1 MEAVD
6 QKNEAI
12 DTGAETLSDEQK
24 AARCRQNLAAA
35 VEAVKKALPGMTLL
49 ENEPMCAHSSFRIG
63 GPVRALAAP
72 SDVTSLS
79 KLCSILK
86 ENHIAPMMLGNG
98 TNILFPDEGL
108 DQLFLISTEKLTKMF
123 LLPDGAIYAEAG
135 VSLSKLASFAQQN
148 GLAGLEFAS
157 GIPGTVGGGTIMN
170 AGAYGGE
177 LKDAIES
184 VVCLY
189 VPDQALYELTN
200 EQCAFS
206 YRSSLFKKLG
216 GCLVL
221 SAVFRLEK
229 GDGEAIAA
237 KMRELNEKRRAKQP
251 LDLPSAGS
259 AFKRPEGYFAAALI
273 DEAGLKGYTVG
284 GAQVSEKH
292 AGFVVNIGG
301 ASSHDV
307 YELMKHVRNTVYRE
321 KGVQLEPEIIILPPD
336 YRLEDFGPAVRGN
349 HISINTPPEDA
360 NSLPQ

>member
-1 MEAVD
+1 M
-6 QKNEAI
+6 
-12 DTGAETLSDEQK
+12 SDIEQK
-24 AARCRQNLAAA
+24 EIRTAPEEEKERCRENLEKAIAA
-35 VEAVKKALPGMTLL
+35 VKEALPGMTLL
-49 ENEPMCAHSSFRIG
+49 EREPMSAHCSFRIG
-63 GPVRALAAP
+63 GPARALAVP
-72 SDVTSLS
+72 EDVMSLA

-108 DQLFLISTEKLTKMF
+108 PLLFLVSTEKLQKLF
-123 LLPDGAIYAEAG
+123 LLPDGALYAEAG
-135 VSLSKLASFAQQN
+135 VPLSRLASFAQQN

-189 VPDQALYELTN
+189 VPEQRLYELSN
-200 EQCAFS
+200 EQCRFA
-206 YRSSLFKKLG
+206 YRTSLFKQMG

-221 SAVFRLEK
+221 SVVFRLPT

-237 KMRELNEKRRAKQP
+237 KMRELGERRRDKQP

>member
-1 MEAVD
+1 MDDIERKQEETTA
-6 QKNEAI
+6 
-12 DTGAETLSDEQK
+12 AEENPN
-24 AARCRQNLAAA
+24 RCRENLEKAVAA
-35 VEAVKKALPGMTLL
+35 VKEALPGMTLL
-49 ENEPMCAHSSFRIG
+49 EHEPMSQHSSFRIG
-63 GPVRALAAP
+63 GPVRALAVP
-72 SDVTSLS
+72 SDVTSLT
-79 KLCSILK
+79 KLCSVLK
-86 ENHIAPMMLGNG
+86 QNHIAPMMLGNG

-108 DQLFLISTEKLTKMF
+108 DQVFLVSTEKLTKMF
-123 LLPDGAIYAEAG
+123 LLPDGALYAEAG

-189 VPDQALYELTN
+189 VPDQRLYELTN
-200 EQCAFS
+200 EQCAFA

-221 SAVFRLEK
+221 SVVFRLEK

-237 KMRELNEKRRAKQP
+237 KMRELNERRRDKQP

-259 AFKRPEGYFAAALI
+259 AFKRPEGYYAAALI

-301 ASSHDV
+301 ATSHDV
-307 YELMKHVRNTVYRE
+307 YDLMMHVRNTVYRE
-321 KGVQLEPEIIILPPD
+321 KGVQMEPEIIILPPD
-336 YRLEDFGPAVRGN
+336 YRLEDFGPAVKPNIITMGERAE
-349 HISINTPPEDA
+349 S
-360 NSLPQ
+360 

>member
-1 MEAVD
+1 MDDIERKQEETTA
-6 QKNEAI
+6 
-12 DTGAETLSDEQK
+12 AEENPN
-24 AARCRQNLAAA
+24 RCRENLEKAVAA
-35 VEAVKKALPGMTLL
+35 VKEALPGMTLL
-49 ENEPMCAHSSFRIG
+49 EREPMSQHSSFRIG
-63 GPVRALAAP
+63 GPVRALAVP
-72 SDVTSLS
+72 SDVTSLT
-79 KLCSILK
+79 KLCSVLK
-86 ENHIAPMMLGNG
+86 QNHIAPMMLGNG

-108 DQLFLISTEKLTKMF
+108 DQVFLVSTEKLTKMF
-123 LLPDGAIYAEAG
+123 LLPDGALYAEAG

-189 VPDQALYELTN
+189 VPDQRLYELTR
-200 EQCAFS
+200 EQCAFA

-221 SAVFRLEK
+221 SVVFRLEK

-237 KMRELNEKRRAKQP
+237 KMRELNERRRDKQP

-259 AFKRPEGYFAAALI
+259 AFKRPEGYYAAALI

-301 ASSHDV
+301 ATSHNV
-307 YELMKHVRNTVYRE
+307 YDLMMHVRNTVYRE
-321 KGVQLEPEIIILPPD
+321 KGVQMEPEIIILPPD
-336 YRLEDFGPAVRGN
+336 YRLEDFGPAVKPNIITMGERAE
-349 HISINTPPEDA
+349 S
-360 NSLPQ
+360 

>member
-1 MEAVD
+1 MDDIERKQEETTA
-6 QKNEAI
+6 
-12 DTGAETLSDEQK
+12 AEENPN
-24 AARCRQNLAAA
+24 RCRENLERAVAA
-35 VEAVKKALPGMTLL
+35 VKEALPGMTLL
-49 ENEPMCAHSSFRIG
+49 EHEPMSQHSSFRIG

-72 SDVTSLS
+72 SDVTSLT
-79 KLCSILK
+79 KLCSVLK
-86 ENHIAPMMLGNG
+86 QNHIAPMMLGNG

-108 DQLFLISTEKLTKMF
+108 DQVFLVSTEKLTKMF
-123 LLPDGAIYAEAG
+123 LLPDGALYAEAG

-189 VPDQALYELTN
+189 VPDQRLYELTR
-200 EQCAFS
+200 EQCAFA

-221 SAVFRLEK
+221 SVVFRLEK

-237 KMRELNEKRRAKQP
+237 KMRELNERRRDKQP

-259 AFKRPEGYFAAALI
+259 AFKRPEGYYAAALI

-301 ASSHDV
+301 ATSHDV
-307 YELMKHVRNTVYRE
+307 YDLMMHVRNTVYRE
-321 KGVQLEPEIIILPPD
+321 KGVQMEPEIIILPPD
-336 YRLEDFGPAVRGN
+336 YRLEDFGPAVKPNIITMGERAE
-349 HISINTPPEDA
+349 S
-360 NSLPQ
+360 